1 MTETLAGI
9 TSESSAIVG
18 QLPQVTTLSL
28 EETQGIVTVWLNRPE
43 QRNTLGRVMI
53 DDLLAVSEALSEAE
67 GVRAVVLRGRG
78 GFFSAGGD
86 LKGWGNVDG
95 VADPSLGED
104 AMARRHRRFGRLLE
118 GLSDLPQALI
128 AVVEGA
134 AMGGGFG
141 LMTVA
146 DVVVARADARLG
158 MPEARIGLV
167 PAQIAPF
174 VVRRIGLAA
183 ARRLLVTGRPV
194 DGRQGVY
201 MGLVDH
207 CCEAEA
213 DLEAALATTLRDVL
227 RCGPRAI
234 AVGKTLLAS
243 AETAAVG
250 HYLDQASQDFAK
262 QLANDEAREGISAFL
277 ERRSPRWAGEI

>member
-1 MTETLAGI
+1 MTESTAAGQGSSIVLDRLPPVKTLR
-9 TSESSAIVG
+9 
-18 QLPQVTTLSL
+18 L
-28 EETQGIVTVWLNRPE
+28 EATQGIVTVWLNRPE
-43 QRNTLGRVMI
+43 QRNTLGPAMI
-53 DDLLAVSEALSEAE
+53 DDLLAVSEALAE
-67 GVRAVVLRGRG
+67 MDDVRAVVLRGRG

-95 VADPSLGED
+95 VAETSPDDD
-104 AMARRHRRFGRLLE
+104 ATARRHRRFGRLLE
-118 GLSDLPQALI
+118 RLSDMPQALI

-146 DVVVARADARLG
+146 DVVVARSDARLG

-194 DGRQGVY
+194 DGRHGVH

-213 DLEAALATTLRDVL
+213 DLEAALTTTLRDVL

-234 AVGKTLLAS
+234 ALGKSLLAS
-243 AETAAVG
+243 AETAACG
-250 HYLDQASQDFAK
+250 DYLDQASREFAH
-262 QLANDEAREGISAFL
+262 QLANDEAREGIAAFL
-277 ERRSPRWAGEI
+277 ERRSPDWAGEI